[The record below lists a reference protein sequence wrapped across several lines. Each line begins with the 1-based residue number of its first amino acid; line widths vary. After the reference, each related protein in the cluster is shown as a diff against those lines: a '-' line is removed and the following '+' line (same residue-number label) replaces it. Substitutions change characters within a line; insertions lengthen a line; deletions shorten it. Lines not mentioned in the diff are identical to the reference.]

1 MQVPSANSAES
12 AILGQIGDLPSDAS
26 TDTTYY
32 RSDNTIR
39 CAEGYVF
46 SDSEYLS
53 GGLHEDVSVLN
64 FDPVAGVQGSWI
76 DKDGS
81 TLVSGFTAP
90 TCVKK
95 KCDTLG
101 IVNSNKEYDVLI
113 DSDTLVGDTGDT
125 GDGIECNHGYVFDTT
140 DTRMGKVKCDVVPIM
155 NSDGFSKENKVA
167 WMVDF
172 PHADELCAPSSSQDE
187 CDAVDIPYI
196 ISSDT
201 SRIHDDIEPGSST
214 LKCTWIP
221 DIDDTAGSGFKR
233 DTGGGQCK
241 FIRRVDFNDTEP
253 ICRSMYCGNKEV
265 AYSDRVNGALGP
277 LPGPDTGSIHGNCVN
292 FDGQIIN
299 NITNSSDCACFQHK
313 SCNTCTHTDNGNNCK
328 WCGYDEDGGGGHCY
342 SSKTY
347 LDICKT
353 SKRNN
358 GEGACLHAK
367 TKQPKNDTFTNKET
381 CENSIC
387 VKKNYWD
394 SLNDGG
400 VSGVAMNEDIDISAT
415 GQTSCENDNLEWNST
430 PDARH
435 RPYCYIKSKTPTELS
450 MENFKYYPV
459 VDPDGTIKLNISD
472 HHCVPNNSPF
482 TLTDVKTCNDNLTER
497 TCNGDCVWRAN
508 DLSDTNINWS
518 NDKILE
524 FIDRDANDVPTS
536 HCPITNGAHKV
547 TAGTADISSNV
558 FAIDKGANPGYVT
571 ILPAVGSTVSH
582 IGLADMVDYF
592 NSCYINNSL
601 LQDNLVSSTQCGF
614 LGGEYTI
621 YTSNYTPPYEQY
633 LSGIDLYNAPIGGD
647 AIGGDAIG
655 GDAIGEYNCRKNNNI
670 VNNGSDISDDYC
682 TGTTYGPDDT
692 LTFNDSRNYTTGSEA
707 IDDVPFKN
715 YLKCNTL
722 AVGGSSQDD
731 SKAEELCNMIGQDNA
746 HWGKM
751 CRVNLGTDSSA
762 TDIPLKHVC
771 EAATGATWGN
781 YLSATDP
788 TKFGYGCYND
798 DGTEYT
804 DDEACAL
811 LSSQPEGFGV
821 SGNSLKDSIYIYLTV
836 TLTAPSPVIDNIP
849 AGSIVTHVGST
860 QADSIGTVFYA
871 NSGPYNISDSVKIVV
886 DISAATNVPF
896 VPGQPVNITIGGPPI
911 ATGSAVLVPSNLTL
925 GNDPPA
931 CIIDRYASPTATGTD
946 DEKTTIYK
954 NICEQVSTHKIGYSF
969 IESVEA
975 APEAKCYGKDGQPT
989 ADTQQASCGTD
1000 NKVWKQEYNYINTG
1014 TCNSLGSSAVNSL
1027 PDITTEWTGGEIS
1040 NDGGI
1045 HRSECSPSI
1054 MNSCNVDCDAGYGGG
1069 GEYICQYNEKGG
1081 DVCSNI
1087 DGKSAILDDVEKQ
1100 QLCESYPACSWASS
1114 TCSAKEDK
1122 TDGHLEWVGAPC
1134 YKIDNTAFSH
1144 GIAKLPVLDKVI
1156 PPFIRVVIYMAI
1168 YLFVSV
1174 LLITILVKYGLS
1186 IVGLTIDGVMNT
1198 SLDGLNKGVDI
1209 FTDSDKIFRKLIL
1222 STGVKNEHKLAYVI
1236 LTVATFIGSYYFFQY
1251 IKDGVKNSY
1260 GKIINKIYSLRAS
1273 YKSLIPDAV
1282 SLKGLPID
1290 GAEQEV
1296 QDVQDVSSATGTAI
1310 GAAGSDGWASITD
1323 AYNTNIDNSNLN
1335 MIVQGAG
1342 AGIVILII
1350 GMFIARSSLIGKVE
1364 QK

>member
-12 AILGQIGDLPSDAS
+12 TILGQIVDLPSDAS
-26 TDTTYY
+26 TDTPYY

-53 GGLHEDVSVLN
+53 GGLHEDLSVLN
-64 FDPVAGVQGSWI
+64 FEYDSGGLGSWI
-76 DKDGS
+76 DKDG
-81 TLVSGFTAP
+81 TPHITGATTP

-95 KCDTLG
+95 KCDALG

-113 DSDTLVGDTGDT
+113 DSDTLVGDTGDE
-125 GDGIECNHGYVFDTT
+125 IECNHGYVFDTT

-172 PHADELCAPSSSQDE
+172 PHAGELCAPSSSLDE
-187 CDAVDIPYI
+187 CEAVDIPYI

-221 DIDDTAGSGFKR
+221 DIDDTTGSGYKR

-367 TKQPKNDTFTNKET
+367 TKQPKNGTFTDKES

-387 VKKNYWD
+387 VKKTYWD
-394 SLNDGG
+394 SLNDEGE
-400 VSGVAMNEDIDISAT
+400 SRVATTEDIDTAT
-415 GQTSCENDNLEWNST
+415 DQVSCVRDNQEWTST
-430 PDARH
+430 PDASH
-435 RPYCYIKSKTPTELS
+435 MNYCYIKSKTSTELGID
-450 MENFKYYPV
+450 NFKYYPV
-459 VDPDGTIKLNISD
+459 VDDSTIKLNISD
-472 HHCVPNNSPF
+472 HHCVPSNPSSF
-482 TLTDVKTCNDNLTER
+482 TLTDVKNCDDNLTEKAC
-497 TCNGDCVWRAN
+497 TGNCVWRAN

-524 FIDRDANDVPTS
+524 FIDRDANGGPTNK
-536 HCPITNGAHKV
+536 CPITNGAHKV
-547 TAGTADISSNV
+547 TDGTPDIRSNV
-558 FAIDKGANPGYVT
+558 FAIDKMANPGYVT
-571 ILPAVGSTVSH
+571 ISPTDPGSSVSNL
-582 IGLADMVDYF
+582 GLTDDIDGYF
-592 NSCYINNSL
+592 DTCYINNSL

-614 LGGEYTI
+614 LGGEYTTDTTGTTDTT
-621 YTSNYTPPYEQY
+621 YTTPSALYV
-633 LSGIDLYNAPIGGD
+633 SGGIDLYIS
-647 AIGGDAIG
+647 
-655 GDAIGEYNCRKNNNI
+655 DAIGEDNLHNCRKNNNS
-670 VNNGSDISDDYC
+670 VNNGSDVSDDYC
-682 TGTTYGPDDT
+682 TGTTYVPDDT
-692 LTFNDSRNYTTGSEA
+692 LTINESRNYTTGLDA

-722 AVGGSSQDD
+722 AVGGSSQVD
-731 SKAEELCNMIGQDNA
+731 SKAEILCNMIGQDNA

-771 EAATGATWGN
+771 EAATGATWGK
-781 YLSATDP
+781 YLSTTDP
-788 TKFGYGCYND
+788 NKFGYGCYND

-821 SGNSLKDSIYIYLTV
+821 AGNALKDSKYIYLTV
-836 TLTAPSPVIDNIP
+836 TLTGPNTVIDNIQV
-849 AGSIVTHVGST
+849 GSIVTQAATQAAT
-860 QADSIGTVFYA
+860 QADSIGTVSSVFPATDQYTI
-871 NSGPYNISDSVKIVV
+871 GESVKIVV
-886 DISAATNVPF
+886 DISDTNVPF
-896 VPGQPVNITIGGPPI
+896 DPGQPVNIGPATGPPI
-911 ATGSAVLVPSNLTL
+911 ATGTAVLAPSNLTL

-931 CIIDRYASPTATGTD
+931 CIIDMYASPTATGTD
-946 DEKTTIYK
+946 NEKATIYK
-954 NICEQVSTHKIGYSF
+954 NICENVSTHKIGYSF
-969 IESVEA
+969 IESVGEPPPA
-975 APEAKCYGKDGQPT
+975 ECYGIDGMPT
-989 ADTQQASCGTD
+989 ADTVLQESCGTN

-1014 TCNSLGSSAVNSL
+1014 TCNSLGPSAVNSL
-1027 PDITTEWTGGEIS
+1027 PDITTDWTGGEIS

-1054 MNSCNVDCDAGYGGG
+1054 MNSCNVDCDSGYGGG

-1100 QLCESYPACSWASS
+1100 QLCESYPACSWVDS
-1114 TCSAKEDK
+1114 TCSAKEGK

-1156 PPFIRVVIYMAI
+1156 PPFIRVVIYMTI

-1282 SLKGLPID
+1282 SLKDLPID

-1296 QDVQDVSSATGTAI
+1296 QDASSATGTAI
-1310 GAAGSDGWASITD
+1310 GAAGSAGWASITD